1 MQNLGL
7 VAMGLIWLG
16 AGYMLVRWRGTNDM
30 SMSMHAASAREA
42 YVLFGSVLTLSGGLL
57 YWFMLG
63 WFVPHLG
70 LGPGFVAVLTA
81 AIGGMLVAAWVPD
94 TAGWKRRVHRWC
106 AYGMAVL
113 LMPLAALIVADPAVA
128 IGARVVGAVCVTY
141 MLVSLALVTQF
152 GKMKRHYL
160 PLQVAYVVAF
170 EVTVLAATYL

>member
-1 MQNLGL
+1 
-7 VAMGLIWLG
+7 
-16 AGYMLVRWRGTNDM
+16 
-30 SMSMHAASAREA
+30 
-42 YVLFGSVLTLSGGLL
+42 
-57 YWFMLG
+57 
-63 WFVPHLG
+63 
-70 LGPGFVAVLTA
+70 
-81 AIGGMLVAAWVPD
+81 
-94 TAGWKRRVHRWC
+94 
-106 AYGMAVL
+106 VL